1 MLASKEIKMGQLA
14 KILRPL
20 ASSFELELGEAKN
33 IVCLSLHNDK
43 FDRPTEWKLT

>member
-1 MLASKEIKMGQLA
+1 MLASKEIKMEQSA
-14 KILRPL
+14 KIIRPL
-20 ASSFELELGEAKN
+20 ASSFELELGGAKN